1 MGSQAGTDLCV
12 RRLAGRDPCVHHEIH
27 GRQFLLAVS
36 KRFAREALHA
46 IAVDR
51 VACGFDPDG
60 ETEAGMSE
68 STGSHD
74 DEKQCVGR
82 PLTFTVNGVEFR
94 FVGEASLARK
104 AARGE
109 RNGGALPGSG
119 QTARRL
125 RPFARRR
132 LSTRRPPLV
141 AMRAR
146 KPWTRLRCRLLGLK
160 VRFIVGSV

>member
-1 MGSQAGTDLCV
+1 
-12 RRLAGRDPCVHHEIH
+12 
-27 GRQFLLAVS
+27 VS
-36 KRFAREALHA
+36 ERFAGEALDA
-46 IAVDR
+46 IAVDG
-51 VACGFDPDG
+51 VAGSFHTDG
-60 ETEAGMSE
+60 ETEAYMTDR
-68 STGSHD
+68 TGPGD
-74 DEKQCVGR
+74 DEKQRVRR

-94 FVGEASLARK
+94 LVGKASVARK

-109 RNGGALPGSG
+109 RNGGALLGSG

-146 KPWTRLRCRLLGLK
+146 NPWTRLRCRLLGLK